1 MNMPPLNRFT
11 TKAKDAVR
19 KAHEVAIERGQNTV
33 TPNHL
38 LAALLISD
46 DGIVVSVLEKL
57 EIDYPLFLDNTLEKI
72 DEYNSVRESDT
83 SSPSYQMF
91 LNPELIL
98 ILEESEK
105 LSKDMQDNFIATE
118 HLFLSIL
125 LNPDEKIS
133 DLVEQFKINQKD
145 IFETIF
151 KIKESGEKEPK
162 KKKFKYLTRFAKNL
176 TKLAGENKLDPV
188 IGREK
193 EIERSIQILSRR
205 KKNNPILIGEAGVG
219 KTAVV
224 EGIAQKIVEKN
235 IPRNLID
242 KEIFSLD
249 MGLLIAGTKFRGE
262 FENRLK
268 GVIKDIQDSDGK
280 VILFID
286 EVHSIVGAGA
296 SDGAMDASNILKPAL
311 ARGEISL
318 IGATTIDEYRKY
330 IEKDPA
336 LSRRFQSILIDEPS
350 IKESLEILKGLRDK
364 YEIFHGVKITD
375 EALKSSVELSS
386 RYITDRF
393 LPDKAI
399 DLIDEAASKA
409 KISLDI
415 KPKDLEESEREILH
429 WEIEKNFLEKS
440 NSDKKK
446 VKSLEKKIAN
456 GKEKINDIKTRWEK
470 EKSVAEKIKTL
481 QSNLSDLK
489 KEALIL
495 RANKNIDELLD
506 LEYIQIKAL
515 ENSLEKE
522 EKKLKKLQGRRR
534 FIFQEVDSQEIEKV
548 VSLWTGIPMAK
559 MTEND
564 LTKISEI
571 DVKLKKSLIGQDEV
585 VDKVTKAIKR
595 SSVGISDPN
604 RPIASF
610 LFLGPT
616 GVGKT
621 ELTKQISKY
630 LFNSDKALIKVDMS
644 ELMESHSV
652 SKLIGSPPGYVGY
665 EEGGSLTDKV
675 KRNPYSVILFD
686 EIEKASSDV
695 LNILLQ
701 ILDEGRVTDSKGQVI
716 NFKNTLIILTSNIGS
731 SGIFVSG
738 DKIGFSEKEVKKDLE
753 KEKTEN
759 IKKSVKNYL
768 SPEFLNRLDE
778 IVVFKSLKK
787 EDILKIMNLEIS
799 LIEKRLLKNN
809 ISLKIE
815 EKVLEK
821 IIDDSYN
828 FDFGA
833 RPLKRLLEDKILN
846 NLSEEILKTGKTQ
859 GEFEISLKKD
869 KLDFKFSPIKKN
881 RKKILATA

>member
-1 MNMPPLNRFT
+1 
-11 TKAKDAVR
+11 
-19 KAHEVAIERGQNTV
+19 
-33 TPNHL
+33 
-38 LAALLISD
+38 
-46 DGIVVSVLEKL
+46 
-57 EIDYPLFLDNTLEKI
+57 
-72 DEYNSVRESDT
+72 
-83 SSPSYQMF
+83 
-91 LNPELIL
+91 
-98 ILEESEK
+98 
-105 LSKDMQDNFIATE
+105 
-118 HLFLSIL
+118 
-125 LNPDEKIS
+125 
-133 DLVEQFKINQKD
+133 
-145 IFETIF
+145 
-151 KIKESGEKEPK
+151 
-162 KKKFKYLTRFAKNL
+162 
-176 TKLAGENKLDPV
+176 
-188 IGREK
+188 
-193 EIERSIQILSRR
+193 
-205 KKNNPILIGEAGVG
+205 
-219 KTAVV
+219 
-224 EGIAQKIVEKN
+224 
-235 IPRNLID
+235 
-242 KEIFSLD
+242 
-249 MGLLIAGTKFRGE
+249 
-262 FENRLK
+262 
-268 GVIKDIQDSDGK
+268 
-280 VILFID
+280 
-286 EVHSIVGAGA
+286 
-296 SDGAMDASNILKPAL
+296 
-311 ARGEISL
+311 
-318 IGATTIDEYRKY
+318 
-330 IEKDPA
+330 
-336 LSRRFQSILIDEPS
+336 
-350 IKESLEILKGLRDK
+350 
-364 YEIFHGVKITD
+364 
-375 EALKSSVELSS
+375 
-386 RYITDRF
+386 
-393 LPDKAI
+393 
-399 DLIDEAASKA
+399 
-409 KISLDI
+409 
-415 KPKDLEESEREILH
+415 
-429 WEIEKNFLEKS
+429 
-440 NSDKKK
+440 
-446 VKSLEKKIAN
+446 
-456 GKEKINDIKTRWEK
+456 
-470 EKSVAEKIKTL
+470 
-481 QSNLSDLK
+481 
-489 KEALIL
+489 
-495 RANKNIDELLD
+495 
-506 LEYIQIKAL
+506 
-515 ENSLEKE
+515 
-522 EKKLKKLQGRRR
+522 
-534 FIFQEVDSQEIEKV
+534 
-548 VSLWTGIPMAK
+548 MAK

-846 NLSEEILKTGKTQ
+846 NLSEEILKTGRTQ